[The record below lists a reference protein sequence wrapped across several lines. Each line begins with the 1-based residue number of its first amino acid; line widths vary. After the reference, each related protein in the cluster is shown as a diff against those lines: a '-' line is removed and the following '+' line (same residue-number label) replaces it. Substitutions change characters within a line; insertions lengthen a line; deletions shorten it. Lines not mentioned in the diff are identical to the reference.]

1 MLPPEKAAFGV
12 PLPQLNA
19 RKERLQPEGNKQ
31 VREGQGYE
39 GDRHPDGQKF
49 FAGFLIPCCINN

>member
-39 GDRHPDGQKF
+39 GDGNPRADFSG
-49 FAGFLIPCCINN
+49 GLLIPCCINN

>member
-19 RKERLQPEGNKQ
+19 RNERLQPEGNKQ

-39 GDRHPDGQKF
+39 GDRHRGGQKF
-49 FAGFLIPCCINN
+49 FTGIVNPLLHK